1 MLQIALLLKI
11 PDFVRLTPIGILR
24 WTVPCVVSNHRSR
37 VLRVATAAAIAFGQ
51 LSPMG
56 NARILAQLVAT
67 AYSAPSANTNVPE
80 LIAGRVV
87 NAVTGA
93 PLARTLVQIGGRAM
107 FTDQEGQFQF
117 QQPGQ
122 PVSTLR
128 LTKPGFSMSPE
139 QMDGPAE
146 GAFDGTDPGSL
157 SVALWPEALLVGV
170 VQTADS
176 EPVPHIAVL
185 VRRSLFDEQGHH
197 FQVVAQQQT
206 DSHGQFRFPVPAGDY
221 RLETQFSP
229 KGFEG
234 QQALLPYTFPP
245 HTLTA
250 TADALHVGSGE
261 EQHIELRPG
270 TSNTHAISLPLEAG
284 EEGQPPQITA
294 HSSDGTSFAVNAS
307 RSQEPGSL
315 RLDLPSGTYSLH
327 ATRYSREGIQ
337 FGESSVTVPDHDI
350 SGPTLH
356 LSSLPKIPVETI
368 VDTSTTQTSS
378 SGGGRPSDTTPS
390 AMQFNLALQPIELDS
405 TSSFQ
410 FGIRP
415 TQQRDSRATL
425 SAPPGAYRLTASI
438 GGGWYIR
445 SASSRGTDLL
455 RENLVISPGS
465 SPSAITLVV
474 SNQMGSVQG
483 TVKLSGVPSTCWVY
497 LIAASPALPPV
508 VVGRSDS
515 GGRFNISLP
524 PGSYRAVAFPFR
536 HSANLQDPA
545 VLNRFSTHVGGA
557 SVSAGSSS
565 NLDLDSV
572 TSKELVP

>member
-1 MLQIALLLKI
+1 MS
-11 PDFVRLTPIGILR
+11 
-24 WTVPCVVSNHRSR
+24 CVLSSHRSR
-37 VLRVATAAAIAFGQ
+37 ALRFSTGVAIILSQ

-56 NARILAQLVAT
+56 NAGVLGQVGGM
-67 AYSAPSANTNVPE
+67 AYSAPSTNTTIPE

-93 PLARTLVQIGGRAM
+93 PLARTLVQIGSHAV

-146 GAFDGTDPGSL
+146 GAFYGTDPSSL
-157 SVALWPEALLVGV
+157 TVVLWPEALLVGAV
-170 VQTADS
+170 KTADG
-176 EPVPHIAVL
+176 EPLPHVSVL
-185 VRRSLFDEQGHH
+185 VRRSIFDEQGHH
-197 FQVVAQQQT
+197 FQVTGQRQT
-206 DSHGQFRFPVPAGDY
+206 DSHGQFRFAVPAGDY

-229 KGFEG
+229 RGFER
-234 QQALLPYTFPP
+234 QQAVLPYAFPL
-245 HTLTA
+245 HTSTG

-270 TSNTHAISLPLEAG
+270 TSNTHAVTLPLEAG
-284 EEGQPPQITA
+284 DEGRPPQITA
-294 HSSDGTSFAVNAS
+294 HTSDGTSFAVNAS
-307 RSQEPGSL
+307 RLQDSGSL

-327 ATRYSREGIQ
+327 ATQYSREGIQ

-356 LSSLPKIPVETI
+356 LSSLPNIPVEVI
-368 VDTSTTQTSS
+368 VDTSTTQASS
-378 SGGGRPSDTTPS
+378 AGGGRLSDTAPS
-390 AMQFNLALQPIELDS
+390 AMQFNLALQPIEVDS
-405 TSSFQ
+405 TSMFQ

-415 TQQRDSRATL
+415 TQQRDSGATL
-425 SAPPGAYRLTASI
+425 AAPPGAYRLTASI

-445 SASSRGTDLL
+445 SASSRGADLL
-455 RENLVISPGS
+455 HENLVISPGS
-465 SPSAITLVV
+465 SPSPITLVV

-483 TVKLSGVPSTCWVY
+483 TVKLSGVSSACWVY
-497 LIAASPALPPV
+497 LIAASPALPAV
-508 VVGRSDS
+508 IVGRSDS
-515 GGRFNISLP
+515 SGRFSISLP
-524 PGSYRAVAFPFR
+524 PGSYHAVAFPFR
-536 HSANLQDPA
+536 HSANLLDPA
-545 VLNRFSTHVGGA
+545 VLNRFSTHVGVA

-572 TSKELVP
+572 SAKELVP